1 MKQNDN
7 IKCREK
13 GDHFNKIMKLEKKIE
28 KNSAILLPKIYQNN
42 QQMDNRFE
50 CKVSTLLLC
59 KIDKTMNKIGNK

>member
-13 GDHFNKIMKLEKKIE
+13 GDYFNKIMKLEKKQR
-28 KNSAILLPKIYQNN
+28 KFQLFYYQKFCQNN
-42 QQMDNRFE
+42 QQMDNRFG
-50 CKVSTLLLC
+50 CKVSTLLQC